1 MKHDPKKVFIKAKDG
16 YLELTYEEYCSQC
29 EGAPPYQNRRFLFLH
44 GMLMEVSEK
53 DYAAFYKDKRRQ
65 KYLMEQSADH
75 QDVSMDALLADSFR
89 GEDTL
94 RDPTQDVGGQVER
107 TLMMDKLRKCLPL
120 LTAEEQELIHA
131 LFFQGL
137 SEREWAAKT
146 GIPQRTIND
155 HKRRILAKLKNFWEN
170 KK

>member
-16 YLELTYEEYCSQC
+16 YLELTYEEHCSQC

-94 RDPTQDVGGQVER
+94 RIR
-107 TLMMDKLRKCLPL
+107 YNKLRKLNRAKKVD
-120 LTAEEQELIHA
+120 TACRSLVE
-131 LFFQGL
+131 
-137 SEREWAAKT
+137 
-146 GIPQRTIND
+146 
-155 HKRRILAKLKNFWEN
+155 
-170 KK
+170 

>member
-1 MKHDPKKVFIKAKDG
+1 MKHDPKKVFIKTKDG
-16 YLELTYEEYCSQC
+16 YLELTYEEYCSQY
-29 EGAPPYQNRRFLFLH
+29 EGNPSYQNRRFLFLH

-53 DYAAFYKDKRRQ
+53 DYTAFYKDKRRQ
-65 KYLMEQSADH
+65 KYLVEQSADH

-94 RDPTQDVGGQVER
+94 RDPTQDVGEQVER

-137 SEREWAAKT
+137 SEREWATKI

-155 HKRRILAKLKNFWEN
+155 HKRRISAKLKNFLE
-170 KK
+170 K